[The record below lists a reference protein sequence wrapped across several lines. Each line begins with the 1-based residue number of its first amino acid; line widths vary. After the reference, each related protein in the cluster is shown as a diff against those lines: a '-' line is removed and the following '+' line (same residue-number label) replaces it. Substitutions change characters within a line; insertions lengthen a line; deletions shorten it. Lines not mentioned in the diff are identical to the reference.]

1 MSSTSTNVFSY
12 WDFWTDQIW
21 GWNLSDV
28 KDIKCVINYDFPGS
42 CEDYVHRIGRTG
54 RAGAKGAAYTFF
66 TAANAKHAKELL
78 SILVEAGQPVT
89 SQLQAMVGSSRG
101 GGGGYLIIMALYILY
116 IYCVSKKTTLSISAW
131 RDIPESFWI

>member
-1 MSSTSTNVFSY
+1 M
-12 WDFWTDQIW
+12 
-21 GWNLSDV
+21 

-66 TAANAKHAKELL
+66 TAANAKHAKELV
-78 SILVEAGQPVT
+78 SILVEAGQPVS

-101 GGGGYLIIMALYILY
+101 GGGGGFHRGRGFGGRGFG
-116 IYCVSKKTTLSISAW
+116 VQQSGSNT
-131 RDIPESFWI
+131 IPLGGQRWGR

>member
-1 MSSTSTNVFSY
+1 M
-12 WDFWTDQIW
+12 
-21 GWNLSDV
+21 
-28 KDIKCVINYDFPGS
+28 INYDFPGS

-66 TAANAKHAKELL
+66 TAANAKHAKELI

-101 GGGGYLIIMALYILY
+101 GGGFNRGRGFNSRGFGAQQ
-116 IYCVSKKTTLSISAW
+116 SGSNT
-131 RDIPESFWI
+131 IPLGNRWGGR

>member
-1 MSSTSTNVFSY
+1 M
-12 WDFWTDQIW
+12 
-21 GWNLSDV
+21 
-28 KDIKCVINYDFPGS
+28 INYDFPGS

-66 TAANAKHAKELL
+66 TAANAKHAKELI

-101 GGGGYLIIMALYILY
+101 GGGLFPTLISSFLKQA
-116 IYCVSKKTTLSISAW
+116 CSTLLSSL
-131 RDIPESFWI
+131 